1 MPDTGAALREA
12 SDALLKDLEAL
23 ADLEEV
29 KRVIEPGDPR
39 LVELAATIEELAE
52 RVLASS
58 ARQRALSQEAHAEVE
73 LGLPDAPS
81 RPIEETPRA
90 ISAILSEWRAA
101 ERRAQAAPVGSDE
114 AAEAERDVDRLKTEY
129 RRAHDEATR
138 HTED

>member
-1 MPDTGAALREA
+1 MPDTRAALREA

-29 KRVIEPGDPR
+29 KRVIKPGDPR

-58 ARQRALSQEAHAEVE
+58 ARQRALSLEAHAEVE

-101 ERRAQAAPVGSDE
+101 ERRAQAAPAGSDE

-129 RRAHDEATR
+129 RMAHEQATR
-138 HTED
+138 HTDA

>member
-39 LVELAATIEELAE
+39 L
-52 RVLASS
+52 
-58 ARQRALSQEAHAEVE
+58 VE

-129 RRAHDEATR
+129 RIAHEQATR